1 MYRPKMVPSN
11 YTLQAGAKDWIK
23 IVKTKHHL
31 RKKQWKK
38 LISNVQVCFYRFVDE
53 TIAVA

>member
-1 MYRPKMVPSN
+1 MVPSD

-23 IVKTKHHL
+23 IVLTKLHL
-31 RKKQWKK
+31 RRKDEHRFQRGGV
-38 LISNVQVCFYRFVDE
+38 LYRFVDE